1 VFDLGTFGD
10 RPGNRFNVPNPDLE
24 PEQVT
29 TLDAGW
35 KVLNDRLEGEL
46 IGYYSRYHD
55 KITSVLTGEVT
66 DSGRLVVQSRNAARL
81 VLYGAEFALQHRLSD
96 SVEWRMQLTWT
107 HGEETF
113 AGDDHPA
120 DRIPPLNGSTGITWR
135 PAPRWTLD
143 GWLNFAGQ
151 QDRYSPRDEIDPR
164 IRPGS
169 TPGWTTL
176 NVRAAWEASE
186 HVYTALHFGNIG
198 DRRYREFGSGL
209 DAAGRG
215 IVLTLELRL

>member
-1 VFDLGTFGD
+1 MTI
-10 RPGNRFNVPNPDLE
+10 RPTAFRRSM
-24 PEQVT
+24 
-29 TLDAGW
+29 A
-35 KVLNDRLEGEL
+35 
-46 IGYYSRYHD
+46 
-55 KITSVLTGEVT
+55 
-66 DSGRLVVQSRNAARL
+66 VQ
-81 VLYGAEFALQHRLSD
+81 E
-96 SVEWRMQLTWT
+96 
-107 HGEETF
+107 
-113 AGDDHPA
+113 
-120 DRIPPLNGSTGITWR
+120 
-135 PAPRWTLD
+135 
-143 GWLNFAGQ
+143 
-151 QDRYSPRDEIDPR
+151 SPGDPR